1 MPAAVDMLVSVKI
14 DFQRVGVPE
23 GAREV
28 LLIRHGACDPP
39 GPDGLIGG
47 RSDPSLNAAGRAQAE
62 AVTRLLADRANGPL
76 FASRLRRTRE
86 TIAGLGRT
94 PVELPDLDEVYL
106 GEWEGHGIATR
117 GMAGDPEFLAM
128 LQSQRWDVI
137 PGSESAADFAARCR
151 SALAQVAAAVTDA
164 PAIVA
169 THAGTIAEMLRIV
182 TGSDGFAFLQ
192 VANGGLS
199 RVAALPDG
207 RWTLLSFNETAHLA
221 GV

>member
-1 MPAAVDMLVSVKI
+1 MLVCVKI

-28 LLIRHGACDPP
+28 LLVRHGACDPP
-39 GPDGLIGG
+39 GPGELVDG

-62 AVTRLLADRANGPL
+62 AVTRMLAGRATGPL
-76 FASRLRRTRE
+76 FVSRLRRTRE
-86 TIAGLGRT
+86 TIAGLGRP
-94 PVELPDLDEVYL
+94 PVELPELDEVYL

-117 GMAGDPEFLAM
+117 GMAGDPAFLAM
-128 LQSQRWDVI
+128 LQAQRWDVI
-137 PGSESAADFAARCR
+137 PGSETAAAFDARCR

-169 THAGTIAEMLRIV
+169 THAGVIAEMLRTV
-182 TGSDGFAFLQ
+182 TGADGFAFLQ
-192 VANGGLS
+192 AANGGLS
-199 RVAALPDG
+199 RVAQLEDG

>member
-1 MPAAVDMLVSVKI
+1 MLVCVKI

-39 GPDGLIGG
+39 GPDDLVDG
-47 RSDPSLNAAGRAQAE
+47 RSDPPLNVAGRAQAA
-62 AVTRLLADRANGPL
+62 AVTRLLSGRATGPL
-76 FASRLRRTRE
+76 FASRLHRTSE
-86 TIAGLGRT
+86 TIAGLGRQ
-94 PVELPDLDEVYL
+94 PVELRELGEVYL

-117 GMAGDPEFLAM
+117 GKAGDPEFLAM
-128 LQSQRWDVI
+128 LQAQRWDVI
-137 PGSESAADFAARCR
+137 PGSEPATAFEARCR
-151 SALAQVAAAVTDA
+151 TALELVAAEVTDA

-169 THAGTIAEMLRIV
+169 THAGVIAEMLRII
-182 TGSDGFAFLQ
+182 TGADRFAFLQ
-192 VANGGLS
+192 AANGGLS
-199 RVAALPDG
+199 RVARLEDG